1 MLEAGVSTAKSVKN
15 NTNQAEYGMFVYGKI
30 YKQGDALKSN
40 LNDLFVVCLQ
50 ARFSG
55 EWLQPSGRNPAC

>member
-1 MLEAGVSTAKSVKN
+1 
-15 NTNQAEYGMFVYGKI
+15 MFVYGKI
-30 YKQGDALKSN
+30 YKQGDAFKSN

-55 EWLQPSGRNPAC
+55 EWLRPSGRNPAC